1 MKRLLLTGASGFLG
15 RALAQSLSGKYELE
29 IIPGRDGFTGKLDA
43 MGGSFEWLLHAG
55 FEVDFGK
62 GGGSLERNIRVAH
75 AVSRFCMDGRAER
88 LLFLS
93 GAAVMGVGKA
103 PEERGEEC
111 YGKSDPGFSAYHGSD
126 YVRSKIAC
134 EELFRAA
141 RLPLT
146 VLYPSTVYGP
156 GMKES
161 TRRGLLSRICPPGGT
176 SMMDL
181 RDFLSAVEAALAFPG
196 HERFVV
202 NAINLPYRELL
213 TAASG
218 RSPFVIPKAAK
229 FLVPFAKPW
238 KGHPVLQS
246 SFGYKYYSA
255 RKLTELT
262 GWQPHYTL
270 PDCLAS
276 LGPLA

>member
-15 RALAQSLSGKYELE
+15 RALAESLSGKYELALL
-29 IIPGRDGFTGKLDA
+29 PGRNDFAGRLDA
-43 MGGSFEWLLHAG
+43 TSGKFDWLLHAG
-55 FEVDFGK
+55 FEVDFGQ
-62 GGGSLERNIRVAH
+62 GGGSLERNVRAAH
-75 AVSRFCMDGRAER
+75 AVSRFCVEGRAER

-93 GAAVMGVGKA
+93 GAAVMGVGA
-103 PEERGEEC
+103 RPEERGEDFF
-111 YGKSDPGFSAYHGSD
+111 GRSDPGFSAYHGSD

-141 RLPLT
+141 RLPMT

-161 TRRGLLSRICPPGGT
+161 TKKGLLSRVCPPGGT
-176 SMMDL
+176 SLMDL

-196 HERFVV
+196 HERFMV

-213 TAASG
+213 SAASG

-229 FLVPFAKPW
+229 FLVPLTKPW
-238 KGHPVLQS
+238 KGHPVLES

-262 GWQPHYTL
+262 GWKPLYTL

-276 LGPLA
+276 LGPLP